1 MRRAMLAAL
10 ATAAAAATLPAGAQ
24 NWPSRPVRVLVP
36 YPPGSGT
43 DIIGRVLAEKLQAA
57 WGQPVV
63 VENRPGGGGTIGT
76 EAGARAAPDGHT
88 FLISDVGPLAMA
100 PSLYA
105 RLPYDPVR
113 DFEAVGL
120 VARLPFVLA
129 THPAVPARTAAEF
142 VALAKARPGGFA
154 YAYASVGNGS
164 ATHLAMELF
173 RASEGIELTHVPYRG
188 SAPALNDLVAGQVA
202 AMFVN
207 TASSADLI
215 REGRLRALAV
225 GARAPSPVLPGV
237 PTLSQASHGASPRQG
252 GGYPPITQAPAS
264 SAQTT
269 SRNEPVSVLA
279 GPARTTSHSVGAQ
292 GSRTTIPLTAG
303 RAQEARPVLD
313 SGFRSHA
320 CVRFA
325 RLDPSG
331 PGPGPAG

>member
-154 YAYASVGNGS
+154 YASVGNGS

-237 PTLSQASHGASPRQG
+237 PTLSQALGKDIEAGVWFGLLAPKGTDGEIVRRASADASRALGDPGVRARLEALGAE
-252 GGYPPITQAPAS
+252 IAAS
-264 SAQTT
+264 
-269 SRNEPVSVLA
+269 
-279 GPARTTSHSVGAQ
+279 GPAEFAALVAAERDRWAPVVRASGA
-292 GSRTTIPLTAG
+292 RI
-303 RAQEARPVLD
+303 D
-313 SGFRSHA
+313 
-320 CVRFA
+320 
-325 RLDPSG
+325 
-331 PGPGPAG
+331 

>member
-1 MRRAMLAAL
+1 MRRRAMLTAS
-10 ATAAAAATLPAGAQ
+10 ATAAAAAFLPARAQ
-24 NWPSRPVRVLVP
+24 GWPPRPVRILVP

-43 DIIGRVLAEKLQAA
+43 DIIGRILAERLQTT

-76 EAGARAAPDGHT
+76 EAGARAAPDGQT

-113 DFEAVGL
+113 DFEPVGL
-120 VARLPFVLA
+120 VARLPFVLVV
-129 THPAVPARTAAEF
+129 HPAVPARTAAEF
-142 VALAKARPGGFA
+142 VALVKAKPGGL
-154 YAYASVGNGS
+154 AYASVGNGS

-173 RASEGIELTHVPYRG
+173 CASEGIELTHVPYRG

-225 GARAPSPVLPGV
+225 GSRAPSPVLPGV
-237 PTLSQASHGASPRQG
+237 PTLSQALNKDMEAGVWFGLLAPKGTDGEIVRRVSADADRILADPGVRARLEALGAE
-252 GGYPPITQAPAS
+252 AAAS
-264 SAQTT
+264 
-269 SRNEPVSVLA
+269 
-279 GPARTTSHSVGAQ
+279 GPAEFAALIAAERDRWAPVVRASGA
-292 GSRTTIPLTAG
+292 RI
-303 RAQEARPVLD
+303 D
-313 SGFRSHA
+313 
-320 CVRFA
+320 
-325 RLDPSG
+325 
-331 PGPGPAG
+331 

>member
-10 ATAAAAATLPAGAQ
+10 ATAAAAATLPASAQ

-120 VARLPFVLA
+120 VARLPFVLV
-129 THPAVPARTAAEF
+129 THPAVPARTDAEF
-142 VALAKARPGGFA
+142 VALAKARPGGF
-154 YAYASVGNGS
+154 AYASVGNGS

-225 GARAPSPVLPGV
+225 GSRAPSPVLPGV
-237 PTLSQASHGASPRQG
+237 PTLSQALGKDIEAGVWFGLLAPKGTDWEIVRRASADASRALGDPGVRARLEALGAE
-252 GGYPPITQAPAS
+252 IAAS
-264 SAQTT
+264 
-269 SRNEPVSVLA
+269 
-279 GPARTTSHSVGAQ
+279 GPAEFAALVAAERDRWAPVVRASGA
-292 GSRTTIPLTAG
+292 RI
-303 RAQEARPVLD
+303 D
-313 SGFRSHA
+313 
-320 CVRFA
+320 
-325 RLDPSG
+325 
-331 PGPGPAG
+331 

>member
-10 ATAAAAATLPAGAQ
+10 ATAAAAATLPASAQ

-120 VARLPFVLA
+120 VARLPFVLV

-142 VALAKARPGGFA
+142 VALAKARPGGF
-154 YAYASVGNGS
+154 AYASVGNGS

-225 GARAPSPVLPGV
+225 GSRAPSPVLPGV
-237 PTLSQASHGASPRQG
+237 PTLSQALGKDIEAGVWFGLLAPKGTDWEIVRRASADASRALGDPGVRARLEALGAE
-252 GGYPPITQAPAS
+252 IAAS
-264 SAQTT
+264 
-269 SRNEPVSVLA
+269 
-279 GPARTTSHSVGAQ
+279 GPAEFAALVAAERDRWAPVVRASGA
-292 GSRTTIPLTAG
+292 RI
-303 RAQEARPVLD
+303 D
-313 SGFRSHA
+313 
-320 CVRFA
+320 
-325 RLDPSG
+325 
-331 PGPGPAG
+331 

>member
-1 MRRAMLAAL
+1 MRRRVMLTASATVAVSAPFL
-10 ATAAAAATLPAGAQ
+10 ARAQ
-24 NWPSRPVRVLVP
+24 QGWPPRPVRVLVP

-43 DIIGRVLAEKLQAA
+43 DIIGRVLAERLQTA

-76 EAGARAAPDGHT
+76 EAGARAAPDGQT

-113 DFEAVGL
+113 DFEPVGL
-120 VARLPFVLA
+120 VARLPFVLVA
-129 THPAVPARTAAEF
+129 HPAVPARTAAEF
-142 VALAKARPGGFA
+142 VALAKARPGEI
-154 YAYASVGNGS
+154 AYASVGNGS

-173 RASEGIELTHVPYRG
+173 RSAEGIELTHVPYRG

-225 GARAPSPVLPGV
+225 GSRAPSPVLPGV
-237 PTLSQASHGASPRQG
+237 PTLSEALGKDMGAG
-252 GGYPPITQAPAS
+252 VWFGLLAPAGTDGEVVRRVS
-264 SAQTT
+264 TDV
-269 SRNEPVSVLA
+269 SRTLGEPGVRARLEALGAEVAAS
-279 GPARTTSHSVGAQ
+279 GPAEFAALIAAERDRWAPVVRASGA
-292 GSRTTIPLTAG
+292 RI
-303 RAQEARPVLD
+303 D
-313 SGFRSHA
+313 
-320 CVRFA
+320 
-325 RLDPSG
+325 
-331 PGPGPAG
+331 

>member
-120 VARLPFVLA
+120 VARLPFVLV

-142 VALAKARPGGFA
+142 VALAKARPGGF
-154 YAYASVGNGS
+154 AYASVGNGS

-225 GARAPSPVLPGV
+225 GSRAPSPVLPGV
-237 PTLSQASHGASPRQG
+237 PTLSQALGKDIEAGVWFGLLAPKGTDGEIVRRASADASRALGDPGVRARLEALGAE
-252 GGYPPITQAPAS
+252 IAAS
-264 SAQTT
+264 
-269 SRNEPVSVLA
+269 
-279 GPARTTSHSVGAQ
+279 GPAEFAALVAAERDRWAPVVRASGA
-292 GSRTTIPLTAG
+292 RI
-303 RAQEARPVLD
+303 D
-313 SGFRSHA
+313 
-320 CVRFA
+320 
-325 RLDPSG
+325 
-331 PGPGPAG
+331 

>member
-120 VARLPFVLA
+120 VARLPFVLV

-154 YAYASVGNGS
+154 YASVANGI

-225 GARAPSPVLPGV
+225 GSRAPSPVLPGV
-237 PTLSQASHGASPRQG
+237 PTLSQALGKDIEAGVWFGLLAPKGTDWEIVRRASADASRALGDPGVRARLEALGAE
-252 GGYPPITQAPAS
+252 IAAS
-264 SAQTT
+264 
-269 SRNEPVSVLA
+269 
-279 GPARTTSHSVGAQ
+279 GPAEFAALVAAERDRWAPVVRASGA
-292 GSRTTIPLTAG
+292 RI
-303 RAQEARPVLD
+303 D
-313 SGFRSHA
+313 
-320 CVRFA
+320 
-325 RLDPSG
+325 
-331 PGPGPAG
+331 